1 MRSTEQPW
9 MRLFGITPEQQ
20 RAMEMERIHEEAA
33 SQHTVQN
40 KQAFQR
46 EPEKWQQ
53 IQIVSYDVRINFY
66 LIHPSILHQDEDRW
80 VVERKGYSTCI
91 HVPKD
96 KYDSIVEALNSHQ
109 SILQVNGHWVE
120 RMLYP
125 GLEKCGVRFTAK

>member
-1 MRSTEQPW
+1 MRSTEPLW

-20 RAMEMERIHEEAA
+20 RAMEMERINKETA
-33 SQHTVQN
+33 SQHAIQN
-40 KQAFQR
+40 QQTFQR

-53 IQIVSYDVRINFY
+53 IQIVSCDIEMNFY
-66 LIHPSILHQDEDRW
+66 LIDPSILHQDQDRW

-96 KYDSIVEALNSHQ
+96 KYDSIIEALNSHQ
-109 SILQVNGHWVE
+109 SILQVNGRWVE

-125 GLEKCGVRFTAK
+125 GLEKGGARFNN